1 MAELREKLSQY
12 IGFEPEKIRIPI
24 TEEDRQLF
32 QELIANQEE
41 MTDIVMNK
49 SLMNKNISISKTSK
63 AKLKLHRPISQLY
76 LPRWLHLEFLNF
88 GDREPDLEYLER
100 LMSGLNFF
108 CIPELVDDS
117 ALFISVLWN
126 RVPHV

>member
-41 MTDIVMNK
+41 MTDIKRKMSTNNNTTFKTNNTPKTNDNTTFKTNDSNAPKTNDSNPENDQKKLSGVGIILDYCNYPGI
-49 SLMNKNISISKTSK
+49 NPITFSKVIK
-63 AKLKLHRPISQLY
+63 
-76 LPRWLHLEFLNF
+76 PRGYYGF
-88 GDREPDLEYLER
+88 
-100 LMSGLNFF
+100 
-108 CIPELVDDS
+108 
-117 ALFISVLWN
+117 
-126 RVPHV
+126 